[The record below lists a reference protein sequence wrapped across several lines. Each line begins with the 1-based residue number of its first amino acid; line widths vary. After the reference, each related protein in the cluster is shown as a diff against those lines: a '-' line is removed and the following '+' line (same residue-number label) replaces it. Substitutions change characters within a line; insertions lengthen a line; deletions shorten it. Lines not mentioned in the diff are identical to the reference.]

1 MSFTPLNNGI
11 ITRKIILYGKL
22 IKIKVQDIIKKI
34 FWKHNIIFT
43 GFVAAKLLVL
53 LELYMEL
60 FLYTEKNTQF
70 DYVCTIK
77 YHLKTRF

>member
-1 MSFTPLNNGI
+1 M
-11 ITRKIILYGKL
+11 
-22 IKIKVQDIIKKI
+22 
-34 FWKHNIIFT
+34 IFT
-43 GFVAAKLLVL
+43 GSVAAKLLVL

>member
-1 MSFTPLNNGI
+1 M
-11 ITRKIILYGKL
+11 YGKL
-22 IKIKVQDIIKKI
+22 IKIKVQDMIKKYFGNTI
-34 FWKHNIIFT
+34 LSLLDSLH
-43 GFVAAKLLVL
+43 AAKLLVL

-60 FLYTEKNTQF
+60 FLYTEKNKQF